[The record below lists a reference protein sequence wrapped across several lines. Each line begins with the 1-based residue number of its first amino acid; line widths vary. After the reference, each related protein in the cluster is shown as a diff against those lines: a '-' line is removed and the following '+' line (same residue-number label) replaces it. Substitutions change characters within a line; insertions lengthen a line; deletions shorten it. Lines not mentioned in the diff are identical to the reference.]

1 MLVLTAMVLAGLI
14 VGFLASWGLMKVQFD
29 KVNKKL
35 TVISDYITP
44 GCRVYVAD
52 EDADPEVLL
61 TPSPLE
67 QTFLKAAGFNNRGP
81 MARTRLLVDVKLSDL
96 QLRKHLLTL
105 REKGDGQWL
114 AVALERMLKDRALN
128 RELLQLKRQVVP
140 NGWNLAAIEP
150 AYDSGDGLFVWFE
163 IERPVADF
171 KSEESESRA
180 A

>member
-1 MLVLTAMVLAGLI
+1 MLVLTAMALAGLI
-14 VGFLASWGLMKVQFD
+14 VGFMASWGLMKIQVD
-29 KVNKKL
+29 KLDKKL
-35 TVISDYITP
+35 TVLSDYITP
-44 GCRVYVAD
+44 GFRVYVAD

-61 TPSPLE
+61 MPSPLE
-67 QTFLKAAGFNNRGP
+67 QTFLKAAGVNNRGP